1 MSESTAEQFDDAA
14 YGALKSALGDQMVE
28 MLMAKFVVQMHE
40 KIELLKAGIAARDMA
55 VVKQQAHDL
64 TSSSG
69 SVGLKAMK
77 LVASA
82 CEFAVKDGE
91 EEKALAHAQE
101 LVDMAPETEAA
112 IRAELPNMA

>member
-1 MSESTAEQFDDAA
+1 MAEHFDEAGL
-14 YGALKSALGDQMVE
+14 GALQGALGDDMVAMLLGKFIGQMN
-28 MLMAKFVVQMHE
+28 E
-40 KIELLKAGIAARDMA
+40 KVAVLQEGVSARDMA

-69 SVGLKAMK
+69 SVGLGAMK
-77 LVASA
+77 ETASA

-91 EEKALAHAQE
+91 EDKALALAQQ

-112 IRAELPNMA
+112 IRARFPNLA

>member
-1 MSESTAEQFDDAA
+1 MADHFDDAA
-14 YGALKSALGDQMVE
+14 FGALESALGEDMVAMLLGKFIGQMN
-28 MLMAKFVVQMHE
+28 E
-40 KIELLKAGIAARDMA
+40 KVAVLQGGIAARDMA

-69 SVGLKAMK
+69 SVGLGAMK
-77 LVASA
+77 ETASA

-91 EEKALAHAQE
+91 EDKALLLAQQ

-112 IRAELPNMA
+112 IRARFPNLA